1 MGSTNSP
8 AIHQA
13 ADAGGVDATGPH
25 PEAGAEEY
33 DTDDPDDYAP
43 VSGLRSPK
51 TVTTTGLSDSGARDP
66 GKGGGHN
73 SEAAAPVLRGD
84 GVKLLI
90 GNEHRLGEKSA
101 KDNSHLHG
109 ERWHMITLFVR
120 LAPDQPADALKAI
133 LRVRFTAHQTVRGG
147 NPDKDGGITEPNSAD
162 RRGFQKSMKLWGMFE
177 PARGGPYGSY
187 RNA

>member
-1 MGSTNSP
+1 MVVGQLQQRQGPSFGEARGALDAVADLYGALDNGPGGPPT
-8 AIHQA
+8 A
-13 ADAGGVDATGPH
+13 A
-25 PEAGAEEY
+25 
-33 DTDDPDDYAP
+33 AP
-43 VSGLRSPK
+43 PSAAARPPLRSRPLCRP
-51 TVTTTGLSDSGARDP
+51 VRRSSRPRAA
-66 GKGGGHN
+66 N
-73 SEAAAPVLRGD
+73 EAAAPVLRGD

-177 PARGGPYGSY
+177 
-187 RNA
+187 